1 MKEKCDLREFNAKV
15 QVFDQSRVLQKQIE
29 DNEPYYASE
38 IEKLNERMQK
48 IIEDRKKK
56 IKEMQN
62 KFADITPVTED
73 LEKRLQI

>member
-1 MKEKCDLREFNAKV
+1 
-15 QVFDQSRVLQKQIE
+15 
-29 DNEPYYASE
+29 
-38 IEKLNERMQK
+38 MQK
-48 IIEDRKKK
+48 ILADRKKK